1 MHCSCRGFVND
12 SLDVYRL
19 FLWMQTWIYI
29 DLECILVVLACSVL
43 LGSSDNFNQRNGLEL
58 MA

>member
-1 MHCSCRGFVND
+1 MND

-29 DLECILVVLACSVL
+29 DLECILVALACSVL
-43 LGSSDNFNQRNGLEL
+43 IGSSDNFNQRNGLEL
-58 MA
+58 MV

>member
-1 MHCSCRGFVND
+1 MSD
-12 SLDVYRL
+12 SLDVYRI
-19 FLWMQTWIYI
+19 FLWMQAWIYI
-29 DLECILVVLACSVL
+29 DLECILAVLACSVL

>member
-1 MHCSCRGFVND
+1 MHCSCRGFVSD

-29 DLECILVVLACSVL
+29 DLECILVAGL
-43 LGSSDNFNQRNGLEL
+43 LCASWK
-58 MA
+58 